1 MAKKKP
7 FDSLLEL
14 ADHYDQIRATNGNLT
29 EQQILE
35 IVAKATGNSLPNVK
49 KRWRLMQSIDW
60 PVIDYIER
68 GVIGMTRA
76 NVLLDYEM
84 TREERTKIMDESL
97 DKNIGDSDFKEYLAR
112 YIEKRDGQAA
122 EA

>member
-14 ADHYDQIRATNGNLT
+14 SDHFDQIRGTNGNLT

-35 IVAKATGNSLPNVK
+35 IAAKATGNTVPNIK

-60 PVIDYIER
+60 TVIDYLER
-68 GVIGMTRA
+68 GVIGMNRA
-76 NVLLDYEM
+76 MLLLDYEM
-84 TREERTKIMDESL
+84 TRTERSKVMEDSL
-97 DKNIGDSDFKEYLAR
+97 ERNISDVNFKEFLAR
-112 YIEKRDGQAA
+112 YIEKRDGVAPA
-122 EA
+122 

>member
-14 ADHYDQIRATNGNLT
+14 SDHYDQIRGTNGNLS

-35 IVAKATGNSLPNVK
+35 IAAKATGNTVPNIK

-68 GVIGMTRA
+68 GVVGMNRAMLLLEYELTRA
-76 NVLLDYEM
+76 
-84 TREERTKIMDESL
+84 ERTKVMEDSL
-97 DKNIGDSDFKEYLAR
+97 DRNISDTGFREFLVR
-112 YIEKRDGQAA
+112 YIEKRDGVAP
-122 EA
+122 E